1 LIEIGKAANFAVVS
15 PKEAVGMPASSPG
28 EGRASCALFL
38 AVRALRGPALAKTK
52 AIVKAFDSMQAF
64 ENTEVR
70 VRAAAYE
77 PMRVKASAV
86 SNNR

>member
-1 LIEIGKAANFAVVS
+1 VEGISEKQG
-15 PKEAVGMPASSPG
+15 PGEEAVNIFAG
-28 EGRASCALFL
+28 EKSAHLARFFL

-52 AIVKAFDSMQAF
+52 AIVQAFDSMQAF

-77 PMRVKASAV
+77 PRRVKASAV